1 MKTITNLPPNEKTFS
16 ISIVG
21 DTSKQNFV
29 GDFTT
34 VCMPNLRQKSEASIM
49 EAQLN
54 RDLATLDQ
62 NTILYHRMIAK
73 LSQRLTE
80 APDWWISSDN
90 GRNLLDA
97 NVIFEVFKECV
108 DAEREWREKV
118 WGKEEEDK
126 EEIKKSNNEDIE
138 EKE

>member
-1 MKTITNLPPNEKTFS
+1 MKTIANLPSNEKAFS
-16 ISIVG
+16 ITLVG
-21 DTSKQNFV
+21 DTTKQNWT
-29 GDFTT
+29 GEFTT

-62 NTILYHRMIAK
+62 DTILYHRMIAQ

-80 APDWWISSDN
+80 APDWWLAADN

-97 NVIFEVFKECV
+97 NVIFEVFKACV
-108 DAEREWREKV
+108 KAEKEWREKV
-118 WGKEEEDK
+118 WGKDEK
-126 EEIKKSNNEDIE
+126 EEKKIKKSKEDVE
-138 EKE
+138 EEE